1 MKKLGLKKAKKQGT
15 EWLKAIGYAFLIT
28 WFIRLFLIQ
37 GFFIPSASMEQT
49 LLTGDFIFINKL
61 AYGSRLPFT
70 PLSIPFVHQYFPM
83 SDATPAYLD
92 WITLPYWRLPG
103 YSSIKAGDVLVFNYP
118 LETEHPI
125 DKRTYFIKRCVGLP
139 GDSLTVN
146 EKDVKTSNG
155 LIEWPVKAQKM
166 YYIKA
171 NKLIPK
177 ELLDSLNITEGGLI
191 SNTFDYNLPLS
202 DDQVDFF
209 HKIPYLHTIVPAKS
223 SPLDWKEY
231 IFPHHPKFPFNEQYF
246 GPILIPA
253 KGLTIALNDSII
265 WLYKSCIENH
275 ERKKVDVVGQS
286 IYIDEQEVKEY
297 TFENNYYFMM
307 GDNRDYSNDSR
318 TWGFVPESHIVGR
331 ASVVFFS
338 TQHAAKWTQKIRWN
352 RIFKF
357 IN

>member
-1 MKKLGLKKAKKQGT
+1 MTKARIKKAKKHGI
-15 EWLKAIGYAFLIT
+15 EWLKAVGYAFLIT
-28 WFIRLFLIQ
+28 WFIRLFLVQ

-61 AYGSRLPFT
+61 AYGPRLPFT
-70 PLSIPFVHQYFPM
+70 PLSVPFIHQYLPF
-83 SDATPAYLD
+83 SEATPAYLD
-92 WITLPYWRLPG
+92 WITLPYLRVPG
-103 YSSIKAGDVLVFNYP
+103 YSDINEGDVVVFNYP

-139 GDSLTVN
+139 GDSLHVE
-146 EKDVKTSNG
+146 EKIIKTSNG
-155 LIEWPVKAQKM
+155 LVEWPVNAQKM

-171 NKLIPK
+171 NQIIPIS
-177 ELLDSLNITEGGLI
+177 LLDSLNITEGGLI

-202 DDQVDFF
+202 DNQVDFF
-209 HKIPYLHTIVPAKS
+209 NQLSYVHTVMPAKT
-223 SPLDWKEY
+223 SPKEWKEY
-231 IFPHHPKFPFNEQYF
+231 IYPHHPKFAFNEQYF
-246 GPILIPA
+246 GPVLIPA
-253 KGLTIALNDSII
+253 KGTTIALNDSII
-265 WLYKSCIENH
+265 WLYKLCIEIH
-275 ERKKVDVVGQS
+275 EKKKVDVVGQS
-286 IYIDEQEVKEY
+286 VYIDGQEAKEY

-331 ASVVFFS
+331 ASFVFFS
-338 TQHAAKWTQKIRWN
+338 TRHAAQWTKKIRWN